1 MPFGLCNAPATF
13 SRVINLVLSGLNWES
28 VLAFLDDVCVLGRS
42 YDDHIDNL
50 RKVFE
55 RFRIYGLRLK
65 PRKCSLFRRE
75 VEFLGRLVSKNGIQI
90 LPESIAAVQKWP
102 VSRTVKDIQRFMG
115 LTNYHRLFIKDYSR
129 VAEPLFR
136 ILRNNEFRWGEEEEV
151 FLESQKGTH

>member
-28 VLAFLDDVCVLGRS
+28 VLVFFDDVCVLGRS

-55 RFRIYGLRLK
+55 RFRTYGLRLK

-75 VEFLGRLVSKNGIQI
+75 VAFLGRLVSKNGIQI
-90 LPESIAAVQKWP
+90 LPESI
-102 VSRTVKDIQRFMG
+102 
-115 LTNYHRLFIKDYSR
+115 L
-129 VAEPLFR
+129 VA
-136 ILRNNEFRWGEEEEV
+136 
-151 FLESQKGTH
+151 KK